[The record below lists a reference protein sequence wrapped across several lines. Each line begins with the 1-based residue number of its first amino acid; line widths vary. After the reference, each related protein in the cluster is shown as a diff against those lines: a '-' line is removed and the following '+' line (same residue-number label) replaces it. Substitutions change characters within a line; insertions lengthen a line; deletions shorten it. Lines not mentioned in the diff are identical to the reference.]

1 MKAERRHELQHNEVA
16 DWVAATIERVKPYS
30 RAIVAVAV
38 AGTVLL
44 IAYVVL
50 SGRSEKKKSV
60 AWNDYFQAV
69 QAESKDVA
77 ADLESVAREHSGV
90 PAGLWAEVALG
101 DMKLGEGI
109 ESLFREKQA
118 AQSKLRS
125 AIQDYQ
131 KVLEEAD
138 DAMLVARARFGLAR
152 AYESLGQLAEAR
164 EVYEQI
170 VGSAGTNAYISVA
183 KERLKDLDR
192 SATKDFYAWFG
203 KQEPVAAPP
212 ASSLLPGTP
221 GERLPFD
228 SGSLGSP
235 GGLNPSGSGFLDLP
249 PLDKGTTGPLLTPE
263 VKSDEKEDKVAT
275 DEKGKSEESG
285 NDEKKAA
292 GKKDDAGTD
301 ESKGNAAT
309 VEDKAGK
316 NNETTEV
323 PTKDEKDAASGSE
336 NSSEKNADQS
346 NDGKA
351 DK

>member
-50 SGRSEKKKSV
+50 SGRSEKKQSV
-60 AWNDYFQAV
+60 AWNDYYQAV
-69 QAESKDVA
+69 AAETKDVA

-101 DMKLGEGI
+101 DLKLGEGI
-109 ESLFREKQA
+109 ESLFRDKQA

-152 AYESLGQLAEAR
+152 AYESLGQLGEAR

-170 VGSAGTNAYISVA
+170 VTSAGTNAYISVA

-235 GGLNPSGSGFLDLP
+235 GGLKSSGDSFLDLP
-249 PLDKGTTGPLLTPE
+249 PLDKGTTGPLLTPQD
-263 VKSDEKEDKVAT
+263 KQDEKDGKNST
-275 DEKGKSEESG
+275 DEKGENEKSG
-285 NDEKKAA
+285 TDEKKDSGKEGTGKDDGKGDATKEEDKTGKEAETKEESTKDKKNAAA
-292 GKKDDAGTD
+292 G
-301 ESKGNAAT
+301 
-309 VEDKAGK
+309 
-316 NNETTEV
+316 
-323 PTKDEKDAASGSE
+323 EK
-336 NSSEKNADQS
+336 
-346 NDGKA
+346 
-351 DK
+351 